1 MVIKTHSII
10 KAEALFYFPSLAFNI
25 RFILANYVALQNYGA
40 SPGHR
45 DYRTSRKSQFFSTL
59 SSPYLVF
66 FFFAALFTR
75 RHQMKMAEWSDT
87 IVPSASS
94 IPEQPKNVFLFYFS
108 IPTQLVEQCCC
119 SNLLIM

>member
-1 MVIKTHSII
+1 MEHHQDTVTTVL
-10 KAEALFYFPSLAFNI
+10 AES
-25 RFILANYVALQNYGA
+25 
-40 SPGHR
+40 
-45 DYRTSRKSQFFSTL
+45 L
-59 SSPYLVF
+59 SSSPHRVLHISSF